1 MSKPE
6 VLLVGLVHQYQ
17 WLQGSHAGLLE
28 REQRHR
34 FAERIRQLVQE
45 FQPNIIVDET
55 PDTDN
60 SELLAVLPT
69 RPIPVDIPEA
79 RKRERGFNVQRSIH
93 YLCPRVDTV
102 RERYWRRALYR
113 LTRDVPEAR
122 VLMFIGAKHLGK
134 SYIKP
139 LAFPEQLTEA
149 GYSVTVVN
157 LYEEDGCDYSWIE
170 YWKHPVTEI
179 TGVNESPC
187 CVRSGSYQRND
198 LRCDRKIYWKERF
211 AEQGESHAVSPD

>member
-17 WLQGSHAGLLE
+17 WLEGVPASPLE

-34 FAERIRQLVQE
+34 FAERIQQLVQE
-45 FQPNIIVDET
+45 FQPNVIVDET

-60 SELLAVLPT
+60 AELLAVLPS
-69 RPIPVDIPEA
+69 RPISIDIPDA
-79 RKRERGFNVQRSIH
+79 RKRERGFNVERSIH
-93 YLCPRVDTV
+93 YLCPHVDGV
-102 RERYWRRALYR
+102 RERYWRWRLYQI
-113 LTRDVPEAR
+113 TKQIPNAR
-122 VLMFIGAKHLGK
+122 VVMFIGAKHLGK

-139 LAFPEQLTEA
+139 LSFPEQLVKA

-157 LYEEDGCDYSWIE
+157 LYEEDGWDYSWIE
-170 YWKHPVTEI
+170 HWKHPLIEI
-179 TGVNESPC
+179 TGTHESPC
-187 CVRSGSYQRND
+187 CVRSGSYQKND

-211 AEQGESHAVSPD
+211 EKIAP